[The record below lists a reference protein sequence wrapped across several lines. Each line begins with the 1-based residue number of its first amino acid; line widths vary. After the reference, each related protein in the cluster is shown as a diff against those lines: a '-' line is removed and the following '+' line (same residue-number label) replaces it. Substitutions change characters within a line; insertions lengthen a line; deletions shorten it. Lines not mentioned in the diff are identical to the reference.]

1 MGPLATRI
9 WRKRRHFFTGEL
21 FHALCEVLGCVRR
34 VTAHCGGSDGRRD
47 GSRIMG
53 EHHPGSEPNPEVGT
67 TGTVQRSVRVLR
79 RAWDDRCARLTLYR
93 SEGAGSSRTRFEKG
107 LRRARGCTT
116 WTIPPQYLLALHGRS
131 GIRLYSGGEFAVPGT
146 RGCES

>member
-1 MGPLATRI
+1 MRYVKYWGAFATLLLTVVGLMAGATEAASRVNTTLAASPT
-9 WRKRRHFFTGEL
+9 
-21 FHALCEVLGCVRR
+21 
-34 VTAHCGGSDGRRD
+34 
-47 GSRIMG
+47 
-53 EHHPGSEPNPEVGT
+53 PEVGT